1 MRRLLLVFSVV
12 LLLLAPARAQ
22 RNTGYYEDY
31 LQYLP
36 AAMNLGLDLVG
47 AQSVD
52 GYPDILIASA
62 TTFLTEALMVN
73 ALKLVVKEERPNGNG
88 WNSFPS
94 GHSATAYAG
103 AELVRLEYGWGWGT
117 AAYVAATAVAYGRV
131 AHRTHWW
138 WDTTAGGV
146 IGILSAHL
154 GYSSVRPIKRLFGME
169 LPKETTVSLY
179 PVVEPRSGALCTTLA
194 FTF

>member
-1 MRRLLLVFSVV
+1 MVSAVI
-12 LLLLAPARAQ
+12 LLLAPARAQ

-36 AAMNLGLDLVG
+36 AAMNLGLDLMGV
-47 AQSVD
+47 QSVD

-62 TTFLTEALMVN
+62 TTFLSEALVVN
-73 ALKLVVKEERPNGNG
+73 ALKLIVKEERPNGTAL
-88 WNSFPS
+88 NSFPS
-94 GHSATAYAG
+94 GHTATAYAG

-131 AHRTHWW
+131 AHQTHWW
-138 WDTTAGGV
+138 WDTTAGAL
-146 IGILSAHL
+146 IGIASAHL
-154 GYSSVRPIKRLFGME
+154 GYSSVRPIKRLFGLE
-169 LPKETTVSLY
+169 LPPETSVSLY

>member
-1 MRRLLLVFSVV
+1 MKRLLLVVSVV
-12 LLLLAPARAQ
+12 FLLLAPARAQ

-31 LQYLP
+31 VQYLP

-47 AQSVD
+47 VGSVD

-62 TTFLTEALMVN
+62 TTFLSEALMVN
-73 ALKLVVKEERPNGNG
+73 ALKLVVKEERPNGTG

-131 AHRTHWW
+131 AHQCHWW

-146 IGILSAHL
+146 IGILSAHI
-154 GYSSVRPIKRLFGME
+154 GYSTVRSIKRLFGME
-169 LPKETTVSLY
+169 LPKETSVSLY